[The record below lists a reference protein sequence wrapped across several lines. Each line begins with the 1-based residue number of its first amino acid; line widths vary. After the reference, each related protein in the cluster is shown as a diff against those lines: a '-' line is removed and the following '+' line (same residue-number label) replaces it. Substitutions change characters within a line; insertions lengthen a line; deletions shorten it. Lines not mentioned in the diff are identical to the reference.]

1 MSVFK
6 YRLAN
11 SFLIAVPSAIYYFV
25 PPFAGLLL
33 VLAAMGFQ
41 FNLAQRYF
49 REEHAKSDYL
59 FLIVACFL
67 FLLAPFTPFFAFY
80 PVCVAGGVNFYLF
93 ALTLYLDGEKEETK
107 MAVDEAVAKISE
119 KMGRNM
125 TAIVGELE
133 KQLKDSIPAEEAN
146 KREMILREKLE
157 QLESEQSQTIAELEN
172 YYAGRITSLQSE
184 NDSKSKSELQRIAR
198 EKDIEISKIKEQASQ
213 MLAQVAKLKET
224 NSGLL
229 QENREQ
235 KERIAEHENTISTQ
249 KEMLKEL
256 GLSILKMNKELD
268 EAKSET
274 KKAEAVNELLERN
287 IKIMNHANPEKY
299 KKKKTEL
306 KKRYKNIR
314 NQKVLDFIATGEI
327 HYEITKEMIE
337 SDCSAIIIEYAKS
350 VETLFIDILKAKNLY
365 RAKDETRPLFNLME
379 DYVDN
384 EKYAKIWDNDFRERL
399 NEVRTI
405 RNPAAHKEAVSYEDA
420 MKLRT
425 IVLGGGKRGIDRDGL
440 IAYMDSILRYC

>member
-6 YRLAN
+6 YRLA
-11 SFLIAVPSAIYYFV
+11 SSILIAVPGAIYHFV
-25 PPFAGLLL
+25 PPFVGLLL

-41 FNLAQRYF
+41 FDLAQRYF
-49 REEHAKSDYL
+49 REEYAKSDYL
-59 FLIVACFL
+59 FLVVACFL

-80 PVCVAGGVNFYLF
+80 PVCVAGGVSFYLF
-93 ALTLYLDGEKEETK
+93 ALTFYLDGEKEETRI
-107 MAVDEAVAKISE
+107 AVDEAVAEISE
-119 KMGRNM
+119 KMSRNM
-125 TAIVGELE
+125 AAIVGDLE
-133 KQLKDSIPAEEAN
+133 NQLKDSIPAEEAN
-146 KREMILREKLE
+146 KRETVLREKLE
-157 QLESEQSQTIAELEN
+157 QLESEQNQTIAELEK
-172 YYAGRITSLQSE
+172 YYAGKITALQTE
-184 NDSKSKSELQRIAR
+184 NDSKSKSELQRLVR
-198 EKDIEISKIKEQASQ
+198 EKDIEISKIEEQASQ
-213 MLAQVAKLKET
+213 MLAQVTKLKET

-229 QENREQ
+229 Q
-235 KERIAEHENTISTQ
+235 RIAEHENTISTQ
-249 KEMLKEL
+249 NEMLKEL
-256 GLSILKMNKELD
+256 GLSISKMNKELD

-299 KKKKTEL
+299 IKKKTEL

-314 NQKVLDFIATGEI
+314 NQKVFDFIATGEI

-384 EKYAKIWDNDFRERL
+384 ERYAKIWDNDFRERL
-399 NEVRTI
+399 NDVRAI

-425 IVLGGGKRGIDRDGL
+425 IVLGGGKNGIDRDGL
-440 IAYMDSILRYC
+440 ITYMDGILRYC

>member
-6 YRLAN
+6 YRLTN
-11 SFLIAVPSAIYYFV
+11 SILIAVPSAIYHFV

-33 VLAAMGFQ
+33 VFAAMGFQ

-49 REEHAKSDYL
+49 REEYAKSDYL
-59 FLIVACFL
+59 FLVVACFL

-80 PVCVAGGVNFYLF
+80 PVCVAGGVSFYLF
-93 ALTLYLDGEKEETK
+93 ALTLYFDGEKKETK
-107 MAVDEAVAKISE
+107 VAVDEAVAEISE
-119 KMGRNM
+119 KMSRNM
-125 TAIVGELE
+125 AAIVGEL
-133 KQLKDSIPAEEAN
+133 KNQFKDSIPAEEAN
-146 KREMILREKLE
+146 KRETILRKK
-157 QLESEQSQTIAELEN
+157 LESEQSQTIAELEK
-172 YYAGRITSLQSE
+172 YYAGKITALQSE

-229 QENREQ
+229 QENRKQ

-256 GLSILKMNKELD
+256 ELSILKMNKELD

-399 NEVRTI
+399 NDVRAI
-405 RNPAAHKEAVSYEDA
+405 RNPAAHKEAVSFEDA

-425 IVLGGGKRGIDRDGL
+425 IVLGGGKTGIDHDGL
-440 IAYMDSILRYC
+440 IAYMDGILRYC

>member
-6 YRLAN
+6 YRLA
-11 SFLIAVPSAIYYFV
+11 SSILIAVPGAIYHFV
-25 PPFAGLLL
+25 PPFVGLLL

-41 FNLAQRYF
+41 FDLAQRYF
-49 REEHAKSDYL
+49 REEYAKSDYL
-59 FLIVACFL
+59 FLVVACFL

-80 PVCVAGGVNFYLF
+80 PVCVAGGVSFYLF
-93 ALTLYLDGEKEETK
+93 ALTFYLDGEKEETRI
-107 MAVDEAVAKISE
+107 AVDEAVAEISE
-119 KMGRNM
+119 KMSRNM
-125 TAIVGELE
+125 AAIVGDLE
-133 KQLKDSIPAEEAN
+133 NQLKDSIPAEEAN
-146 KREMILREKLE
+146 KRETVLREKLE
-157 QLESEQSQTIAELEN
+157 QLESEQNQTIAELEK
-172 YYAGRITSLQSE
+172 YYAGKITALQTE
-184 NDSKSKSELQRIAR
+184 NDSKSKSELQRLVR
-198 EKDIEISKIKEQASQ
+198 EKDIEISKLEEQASQ
-213 MLAQVAKLKET
+213 MLAQVTKLKET

-229 QENREQ
+229 Q
-235 KERIAEHENTISTQ
+235 RIAEHENTISTQ
-249 KEMLKEL
+249 NEMLKEL
-256 GLSILKMNKELD
+256 GLSISKMNKELD

-299 KKKKTEL
+299 IKKKTEL

-314 NQKVLDFIATGEI
+314 NQKVFDFIATGEI

-384 EKYAKIWDNDFRERL
+384 ERYAKIWDNDFRERL
-399 NEVRTI
+399 NDVRAI

-425 IVLGGGKRGIDRDGL
+425 IVLGGGKNGIDRDGL
-440 IAYMDSILRYC
+440 IAYMDGILRYC